1 MEASRCTDSHPH
13 PAADGRLIADA
24 ECHDI
29 SEGGAKGGN
38 TRPVRAVPYLA
49 ALLLHPAFTT
59 ETELMNP
66 PLEFAAAIVLPIAA
80 VYSLIG
86 GARLLQWL
94 SEQQSRPQAPEP
106 IERLR
111 GQLVRLRAQLED
123 METRSDQPAKNLRIR
138 ALRAAY
144 VEALVE
150 ACQRLDITPP
160 VGARARSD
168 IVKQSDIY
176 RMEAALRERGL
187 DVREAAAH

>member
-1 MEASRCTDSHPH
+1 
-13 PAADGRLIADA
+13 
-24 ECHDI
+24 
-29 SEGGAKGGN
+29 
-38 TRPVRAVPYLA
+38 
-49 ALLLHPAFTT
+49 
-59 ETELMNP
+59 MNP

-86 GARLLQWL
+86 GARLLKWL
-94 SEQQSRPQAPEP
+94 SEQQSRPEAAEP

-111 GQLVRLRAQLED
+111 AHLVRLRVQLED

-144 VEALVE
+144 VDALVE
-150 ACQRLDITPP
+150 ACQRLDVAPP

-187 DVREAAAH
+187 DVREPAAH